1 MPRKSPLEIPS
12 LLSCPYKKE
21 EEAVVVLV
29 GGHSFQYKVVFTM
42 DRLSFH
48 YQTQRGEIATGRV
61 FFFFLLVRYKLLPRS
76 ALLVCCFV
84 PSLQNRNLI

>member
-12 LLSCPYKKE
+12 LLSCPYKK

-48 YQTQRGEIATGRV
+48 YQTQRGEIATGRF
-61 FFFFLLVRYKLLPRS
+61 FFFFLLARYKLLPRS